1 MKRVAFYVRCS
12 TKRQELSNQLRE
24 LEEVA
29 KSQGWQVLGCYEDF
43 GVSGGKGREERK
55 GLDAL
60 LKDVARKKF
69 DLVAVWSVDR
79 LGRSLKDLI
88 ATMTEVRENGCGLF
102 FYKQAIDTT
111 TSMGKMM
118 FQLLGVFAEF
128 EREIIRERIRAGVE
142 RAVANGAKLGRKR
155 KIDGLRQAVR
165 ELRRKGW
172 SLRMIA
178 RSVGVSPASVARAL
192 TLD

>member
-1 MKRVAFYVRCS
+1 
-12 TKRQELSNQLRE
+12 
-24 LEEVA
+24 
-29 KSQGWQVLGCYEDF
+29 
-43 GVSGGKGREERK
+43 VSGGKGREERK

-69 DLVAVWSVDR
+69 DVVAVWSVDR

-88 ATMTEVRENGCGLF
+88 ATMTEIRENQCGLF
-102 FYKQAIDTT
+102 FYKQALDTS

-128 EREIIRERIRAGVE
+128 EREIIKERIRAGVQ

-155 KIDGLRQAVR
+155 KIDAIADAVR
-165 ELRRKGW
+165 KLRDKGW
-172 SLRMIA
+172 SMRMIA
-178 RSVGVSPASVARAL
+178 RSVGVSPMSVARAL
-192 TLD
+192 RTIAK